1 MARTAWLLRTVVI
14 LTVLGFALSL
24 APTGESLD
32 TGINGVSQSGCN
44 CHGSAASA
52 AVVPSMTLADGSAI
66 PTTYENGATYN
77 LTISFTGGPTGTVT
91 NPTALGGFNLRAESS
106 DGAIAGTLAEMDAST
121 QIMSNEATHTDAGN
135 DQTSWNVS
143 WTAPDDG
150 SDVSFILH
158 VNSVNGN
165 SAEGDA
171 MSGGSSGDEWAR
183 LDASSAGTG
192 ALVDELEP
200 ANPFKVLATLIVIS
214 TVLLV
219 LTLGYTFYRTNPNA
233 FTWQHFQP
241 WITGWLTTTDHKK
254 VGTLYFVAGM
264 FFLGVGGIMAL
275 LIRVQL
281 STPGNDFIS
290 RDEYNSFFT
299 LHGTTMIFLAAMP
312 LINALA
318 NWIVPLQ
325 IGAPD
330 LALPRLNAMSF
341 WLQPIAAMLIF
352 TGVFS
357 GQGAD
362 TGWTGY
368 APYVASTGAHAGVTM
383 WIAGQIMLVASSTL
397 TGINFIVTIAT
408 MRADG
413 MGWFQIPLF
422 TWSIL
427 ISVLMLFISI
437 PAFGIGLIQVYLDRT
452 IGTAFYNVGAGGDP
466 LLWSHLFW
474 YFGHPEVYVVIVPA
488 FGVISEII
496 ATSARRSVFGYRSM
510 VYAMAGIGAV
520 SFVVYGHHM
529 FTSGMSPAL
538 RFATMVTTMFV
549 AIPTGIKVFNW
560 LKTMHG
566 GSLVYRTHTLW
577 ALGFLVTFTLGGI
590 SGMFFP
596 AIALDLHLHESYF
609 VVAHFHYVLV
619 GGTVFGLFAAIYYWF
634 PKISGKM
641 LDERLGT
648 LHFLT
653 AFIAYNGIFWPMH
666 RLGVWGMP
674 RRTHTY
680 FISTSEFSSLPAE
693 AADWN
698 MFITV
703 CAFLFFASNLILVFN
718 IIKTVI
724 KGDPAPN
731 DPWGGWSLEWM
742 TTSPPPTPS
751 FDPNNLPVL
760 RNANHI
766 DGAEMAEPGF
776 MARLGKR
783 LMVPDDSEVSH

>member
-1 MARTAWLLRTVVI
+1 VVI
-14 LTVLGFALSL
+14 LTVLGFGLSL

-44 CHGSAASA
+44 CHGTSASA
-52 AVVPSMTLADGSAI
+52 AVIPSMTLADGSAI

-77 LTISFTGGPTGTVT
+77 LTISFTGGPTGTET
-91 NPTALGGFNLRAESS
+91 NPTALGGFNLRVQSS
-106 DGAIAGTLAEMDAST
+106 DGAIAGTLAAIDDST
-121 QIMSNEATHTDAGN
+121 QVMSNEATHTDAGN
-135 DQTSWNVS
+135 DQTSWNIT

-183 LDASSAGTG
+183 FDANSAGIG
-192 ALVDELEP
+192 AVVDELEP

-214 TVLLV
+214 AVLLV
-219 LTLGYTFYRTNPNA
+219 LTLGYTFYRTNPHT
-233 FTWQHFQP
+233 FTWEYFQP

-281 STPGNDFIS
+281 ATPGNDFIS

-352 TGVFS
+352 TGIFS

-452 IGTAFYNVGAGGDP
+452 IGTAFYNVAAGGDP

-496 ATSARRSVFGYRSM
+496 ATSARRSIFGYRSM

-520 SFVVYGHHM
+520 AFVVYGHHM

-538 RFATMVTTMFV
+538 RFATMVTTMIV

-577 ALGFLVTFTLGGI
+577 ALGFLLTFTLGGI

-680 FISTSEFSSLPAE
+680 FISTSEFSSLPPE

-703 CAFLFFASNLILVFN
+703 CAFIFFASNLLLVFN

-760 RNANHI
+760 KNANHV
-766 DGAEMAEPGF
+766 DGLEDAKFGF

-783 LMVPDDSEVSH
+783 LMVPDDSEVNH